1 MTQRAYERNKAVEY
15 AKTWAYKRNPKYYN
29 YDKIGGDC
37 TNFVSQCI
45 YTGSKIMNYNKL
57 GWYYNNA
64 NDKSAS
70 WTGVEYLYKF
80 LMTNKGVGPYGV
92 DTEIEDLQKG
102 DVIQL
107 SFDGNKFSHSL
118 LIVQESKNINNIL
131 VATHTFDS
139 YGRRIS
145 SYKFMKIRYIH
156 IEGVRF

>member
-1 MTQRAYERNKAVEY
+1 MAQREYNRNKAVEY
-15 AKTWAYKRNPKYYN
+15 AKTWTYRRNPKYYN

-45 YTGSKIMNYNKL
+45 YAGSKIMNYNKL

-80 LMTNKGVGPYGV
+80 LITNKGVGPSGV
-92 DTEIEDLQKG
+92 DSEIGDLKKG
-102 DVIQL
+102 DIVQL

-118 LIVQESKNINNIL
+118 LIVQENININNIL

-139 YGRRIS
+139 YGRRVA
-145 SYKFMKIRYIH
+145 SYNFMKIRYIH
-156 IEGVRF
+156 IEGVKI